1 MQGRARLRER
11 REGAKSAALPALTQ
25 PGSPQQTP
33 GAEAAPVLLAFLS
46 RSPSGREK
54 TGRRGG
60 LFGAI
65 RSSRTF
71 RGPIEKRDDAA
82 AGDGDSRRRLT
93 SRRPDLR

>member
-1 MQGRARLRER
+1 CKVQGSFVLWTRYCVLGTRFSEAQTILINVAR
-11 REGAKSAALPALTQ
+11 
-25 PGSPQQTP
+25 PGRTP
-33 GAEAAPVLLAFLS
+33 PSLAFLS

-60 LFGAI
+60 IFGAI